1 MERLYRRR
9 SGEVSRP
16 APSAARRRSAMRA
29 LATLALGL
37 ALLGGCVAGG
47 VGVGVDEGYWGDP
60 GFDYDMDFD
69 APFGF
74 DEPWGYGYGG
84 WGPGYFVGPPAWGH
98 RGGPGPGGGPALH
111 EPPGR
116 PLPSIPTGPRGPGM
130 RGRSR

>member
-1 MERLYRRR
+1 MSRRASSSARHGRRAPRLAVPL
-9 SGEVSRP
+9 G
-16 APSAARRRSAMRA
+16 
-29 LATLALGL
+29 LAL

-47 VGVGVDEGYWGDP
+47 VGVGVDEGYWGEP

-74 DEPWGYGYGG
+74 AGPWDYGYGG
-84 WGPGYFVGPPAWGH
+84 WGPGYYVGPPGGY
-98 RGGPGPGGGPALH
+98 RGGPRPGGGPALH
-111 EPPGR
+111 EPPSR

>member
-1 MERLYRRR
+1 MRRRTDSKAPPRRR
-9 SGEVSRP
+9 STVRLAVS
-16 APSAARRRSAMRA
+16 
-29 LATLALGL
+29 LVLGL

-84 WGPGYFVGPPAWGH
+84 WGPGYFVGPPAWGP
-98 RGGPGPGGGPALH
+98 RIGPGPGPGPGGPALH
-111 EPPGR
+111 EPPLR
-116 PLPSIPTGPRGPGM
+116 PLPSIPIGPRGPGM
-130 RGRSR
+130 RGRPR